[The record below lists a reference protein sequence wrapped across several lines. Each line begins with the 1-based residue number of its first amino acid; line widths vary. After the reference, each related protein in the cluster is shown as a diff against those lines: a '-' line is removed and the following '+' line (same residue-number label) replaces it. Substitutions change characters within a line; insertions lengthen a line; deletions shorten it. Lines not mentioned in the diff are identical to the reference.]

1 MYKCNEC
8 GAEYKTKP
16 EYCDCGND
24 EFTEI
29 VSEKKSIVK
38 TKTSFLKAHN
48 ISPFALIFFILCLIL
63 SVLVLLFF
71 ANPKEQNSTQEQHKT
86 IVKEKH
92 NIPNIDT
99 FWNNTPVKKEEVKTV
114 EQQPQQEIVEVVQI
128 IEKPRPVVQ
137 NNVQKVQ
144 KQTTKKTTPQTS
156 KPTQTKVNKT
166 TQKTQTKTTNITNT
180 QEVYNY
186 KIRLR
191 NALFSHLQAGAIQGK
206 GKCGIE
212 FSVNQNGKLIN
223 RAFTFQSDN
232 KSLNDEVYKMMMRMP
247 TYSPPP
253 SGYKGEKIKITFDFD
268 NGDYEVHLVN

>member
-1 MYKCNEC
+1 MDLKKIGKFIQEC
-8 GAEYKTKP
+8 RH
-16 EYCDCGND
+16 
-24 EFTEI
+24 
-29 VSEKKSIVK
+29 KKN
-38 TKTSFLKAHN
+38 L
-48 ISPFALIFFILCLIL
+48 
-63 SVLVLLFF
+63 
-71 ANPKEQNSTQEQHKT
+71 TQEQHKT

-92 NIPNIDT
+92 YIPNIDT
-99 FWNNTPVKKEEVKTV
+99 FWNNTPVKKEETKTIA
-114 EQQPQQEIVEVVQI
+114 QPQQEIVEVVQI
-128 IEKPRPVVQ
+128 IEKPKPVIQ
-137 NNVQKVQ
+137 NNSSKVQ
-144 KQTTKKTTPQTS
+144 KQITKKVTQQTS
-156 KPTQTKVNKT
+156 KPKQTTVNKT
-166 TQKTQTKTTNITNT
+166 TQQTQTKTNNVTNT
-180 QEVYNY
+180 REVYNY

-212 FSVNQNGKLIN
+212 FSVNQYGKLIN

>member
-8 GAEYKTKP
+8 GTEYKIKP

-38 TKTSFLKAHN
+38 NKTSFLKTHN
-48 ISPFALIFFILCLIL
+48 ISPFALIFFIFCLIL

-71 ANPKEQNSTQEQHKT
+71 ANPKEQNSTQEQHKN

-92 NIPNIDT
+92 YIPNIDT
-99 FWNNTPVKKEEVKTV
+99 FWNNTPVKKEETKTIA
-114 EQQPQQEIVEVVQI
+114 QPKQEIVEVVQI
-128 IEKPRPVVQ
+128 IEKPKPVIQ
-137 NNVQKVQ
+137 NNSSKVQ
-144 KQTTKKTTPQTS
+144 KQITKKVTQQTS
-156 KPTQTKVNKT
+156 KPKQTTINKT
-166 TQKTQTKTTNITNT
+166 TQQTQTKTNNVTNT
-180 QEVYNY
+180 REVYNY

-212 FSVNQNGKLIN
+212 FSVNQYGKLIN